1 MINLYWLIS
10 VNTASMVSNLG
21 GGRHRHLS
29 LMMTAKEY
37 MPQTGCM
44 FVPTQK
50 PGNYPPTMETSQN
63 QDLGTE
69 RFRQNQALFIKYT
82 AMDGALK
89 NNITTVVQPVF
100 LSPLMDNLS
109 GFGHVYTLVMP
120 EHVLNSYGVIYEI
133 NPDGNAVIIIG
144 PYYPSGPLAH
154 LMKKLQKRQ

>member
-1 MINLYWLIS
+1 
-10 VNTASMVSNLG
+10 
-21 GGRHRHLS
+21 
-29 LMMTAKEY
+29 
-37 MPQTGCM
+37 
-44 FVPTQK
+44 
-50 PGNYPPTMETSQN
+50 METSQN

-109 GFGHVYTLVMP
+109 GFGHVYTLIMP

-133 NPDGNAVIIIG
+133 NPEGNAVIMIG
-144 PYYPSGPLAH
+144 PYYPSGPQAH